1 LGRGAFIL
9 SGMLIGYARVSTD
22 EQKVDLQTDALG
34 RAGCDKVFCDHMT
47 GKTFDRPELARAL
60 SLVDGGDVLVVWK
73 LDRLGRSLKHL
84 VALVEELQERGV
96 EFRSLQENIDTTTP
110 GGRLVFHVFAAL
122 AQFER
127 ELVRERTVAGLQ
139 AARSRGRRGGR
150 KHKLDVTQRKTLLAM
165 AAQRIPIEQTCAA
178 LGISQATY
186 FRYLKAASSS
196 LGVVAGT
203 LAMGAAGLG

>member
-1 LGRGAFIL
+1 
-9 SGMLIGYARVSTD
+9 
-22 EQKVDLQTDALG
+22 
-34 RAGCDKVFCDHMT
+34 
-47 GKTFDRPELARAL
+47 
-60 SLVDGGDVLVVWK
+60 
-73 LDRLGRSLKHL
+73 
-84 VALVEELQERGV
+84 
-96 EFRSLQENIDTTTP
+96 
-110 GGRLVFHVFAAL
+110 
-122 AQFER
+122 
-127 ELVRERTVAGLQ
+127 VRERTVAGLQ

-203 LAMGAAGLG
+203 LAMGAAILS